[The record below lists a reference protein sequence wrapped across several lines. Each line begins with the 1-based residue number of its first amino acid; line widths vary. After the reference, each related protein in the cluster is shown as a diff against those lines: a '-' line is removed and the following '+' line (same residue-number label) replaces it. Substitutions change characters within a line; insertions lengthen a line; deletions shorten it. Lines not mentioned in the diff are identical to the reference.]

1 MGTME
6 NLSTK
11 AETIRRGSASG
22 SPGGPFVLPYAS
34 ALPLFATP
42 AVAGPGAAVL
52 GRATIGARACL
63 GASSV
68 IRADGH
74 FVRAGDDF
82 VLGDRST
89 VHIAHDIYPA
99 IIGDRV
105 TVGVN
110 AVIHACTVGN
120 DVVVGDGAVILD
132 GSTVADNVVIEP
144 HSIVFPRSELAGGK
158 LYAGM
163 PARPVRDLRSGE
175 VEEIAGRMR
184 QAADKPPAPAGS
196 PDGRFDQSVFVAG
209 TARLAGRIVAGE
221 NASIWFGCGL
231 DANGGEIDIGETTN
245 IQDNTWIRCRPGH
258 RFMIGAGSTIGHNVT
273 LGDCT
278 IGARSLIGIGAVVA
292 NGTIVEDDVF
302 LAAGAETSE
311 GQVLESGFLWGR
323 RPAVKMVPLDQAK
336 RDLIALTVE
345 HYCRYA
351 RAFAEAQRG

>member
-1 MGTME
+1 ME
-6 NLSTK
+6 NLSVK
-11 AETIRRGSASG
+11 AETIRSGSAAELAAA
-22 SPGGPFVLPYAS
+22 PFVLPYTATV
-34 ALPLFATP
+34 PQFATP
-42 AVAGPGAAVL
+42 AVAGPSAAVL
-52 GRATIGARACL
+52 GRATIGARARL

-74 FVRAGDDF
+74 FVRVGDDF

-89 VHIAHDIYPA
+89 VHIAHDVYPT

-132 GSTVADNVVIEP
+132 GSVVADNVVIEP

-175 VEEIAGRMR
+175 VHEIAARLGETG
-184 QAADKPPAPAGS
+184 AEPPAAPGLAES
-196 PDGRFDQSVFVAG
+196 SFDESVFVAA
-209 TARLAGRIVAGE
+209 TASLRGRVVAGQ
-221 NASIWFGCGL
+221 NSSIWFGCDL
-231 DANGGEIDIGETTN
+231 DAADGEILIGKNTN
-245 IQDNTWIRCRPGH
+245 IQDNTRIHCRPGH
-258 RFMIGAGSTIGHNVT
+258 RFTIDAGSTIGHNVT

-302 LAAGAETSE
+302 LAAGGETTE

-323 RPAVKMVPLDQAK
+323 RPAIKMVSLDRAK
-336 RDLIALTVE
+336 RDLIAMTVE
-345 HYCRYA
+345 HYCNYA
-351 RAFAEAQRG
+351 PAFADAQRI